1 MAAQYPSAVKS
12 FTTKVDFTDTVLAEH
27 VNSLQDEVNSLENN
41 LGTYVATGSGW
52 VGSFDQVTTGWNTLK
67 DRITNIEYG
76 LNTAYNQRVDTA
88 GGSTIQSTSNIVTSL
103 IIKAKS
109 GQSTN
114 ILEFQTSAGSVVSKV
129 GTDGVIYTSNKALVP
144 VIYASSQ
151 PSSVPAGTIWVDST
165 SNISQLDA
173 SSGLPAGG
181 TTGQI
186 LTKSSNSDYAA
197 GWSTTIPISTA
208 VSGLGTGVATALG
221 TNVGSSGA
229 VLVNGGVLGTP
240 SSGTLTNATGL
251 PISTG
256 VSGLGTNVATFLAT
270 PSSANLSAAITD
282 ETGSGALVFG
292 TSPTITTAT
301 ISNSIIKSPLE
312 HIETSATAATGTV
325 NIDVKTSGVWYYTS
339 NASAN
344 WTFNI
349 RGDGSTTLDSILTT
363 GESVSVAFLVTNG
376 STAYYPTTIKVD
388 GTTVTPKWQGGI
400 TPTGGNA
407 SSIDSYGFLVIKTA
421 SNTFTVLASQTK
433 FA

>member
-27 VNSLQDEVNSLENN
+27 VNSLQEEVNSLENN

-67 DRITNIEYG
+67 DRIANIEYG
-76 LNTAYNQRVDTA
+76 LNTAFNQRVDTT

-144 VIYASSQ
+144 VVYSSSQ

-165 SNISQLDA
+165 SNVSQLDA
-173 SSGLPAGG
+173 SSGLPVGG

-208 VSGLGTGVATALG
+208 VSGLGT
-221 TNVGSSGA
+221 
-229 VLVNGGVLGTP
+229 
-240 SSGTLTNATGL
+240 
-251 PISTG
+251 
-256 VSGLGTNVATFLAT
+256 NVATFLGT
-270 PSSANLSAAITD
+270 PSSANLASAITD

-292 TSPTITTAT
+292 TGPTISNPTITTGT

-339 NASAN
+339 NASAD

-349 RGDGSTTLDSILTT
+349 RGDGSTTLDSMLTT

-376 STAYYPTTIKVD
+376 ATARYPSTIKVD

>member
-27 VNSLQDEVNSLENN
+27 VNSLQEEVNSLENN

-67 DRITNIEYG
+67 DRIANIEYG
-76 LNTAYNQRVDTA
+76 LNTAFNQRVDTT

-165 SNISQLDA
+165 SSISQLDA

-208 VSGLGTGVATALG
+208 VSGLGT
-221 TNVGSSGA
+221 
-229 VLVNGGVLGTP
+229 
-240 SSGTLTNATGL
+240 
-251 PISTG
+251 
-256 VSGLGTNVATFLAT
+256 NVATFLGT
-270 PSSANLSAAITD
+270 PSSANLASAITD

-292 TSPTITTAT
+292 TGPTISNPTITTGT

-339 NASAN
+339 NASAD

-349 RGDGSTTLDSILTT
+349 RGDGSTTLDSMLTT

-376 STAYYPTTIKVD
+376 ATARYPSTIKVD
-388 GTTVTPKWQGGI
+388 GTTVTPKWQGGV

>member
-1 MAAQYPSAVKS
+1 MLFRS
-12 FTTKVDFTDTVLAEH
+12 
-27 VNSLQDEVNSLENN
+27 
-41 LGTYVATGSGW
+41 
-52 VGSFDQVTTGWNTLK
+52 
-67 DRITNIEYG
+67 
-76 LNTAYNQRVDTA
+76 

-165 SNISQLDA
+165 SSISQLDA

-208 VSGLGTGVATALG
+208 VSGLGT
-221 TNVGSSGA
+221 
-229 VLVNGGVLGTP
+229 
-240 SSGTLTNATGL
+240 
-251 PISTG
+251 
-256 VSGLGTNVATFLAT
+256 NVATFLGT
-270 PSSANLSAAITD
+270 PSSANLASAITD

-292 TSPTITTAT
+292 TGPTISNPTITTGT

-339 NASAN
+339 NASAD

-349 RGDGSTTLDSILTT
+349 RGDGSTTLDSMLTT

-376 STAYYPTTIKVD
+376 ATARYPSTIKVD
-388 GTTVTPKWQGGI
+388 GTTVTPKWQGGV

>member
-1 MAAQYPSAVKS
+1 VAAQYPSAVKS

-27 VNSLQDEVNSLENN
+27 VNSLQEEVNSLENN

-67 DRITNIEYG
+67 DRIANIEYG
-76 LNTAYNQRVDTA
+76 LNTAFNQRVDTT

-144 VIYASSQ
+144 VIYSSSQ

-165 SNISQLDA
+165 SNVSQLDA

-208 VSGLGTGVATALG
+208 VSGLGT
-221 TNVGSSGA
+221 
-229 VLVNGGVLGTP
+229 
-240 SSGTLTNATGL
+240 
-251 PISTG
+251 
-256 VSGLGTNVATFLAT
+256 NVATFLGT
-270 PSSANLSAAITD
+270 PSSANLASAITD

-292 TSPTITTAT
+292 TGPTISNPTITTGT

-339 NASAN
+339 NASAD

-349 RGDGSTTLDSILTT
+349 RGDGSTTLDSMLTT

-376 STAYYPTTIKVD
+376 ATARYPSTIKVD

>member
-27 VNSLQDEVNSLENN
+27 VNSLQEEVNSLENN

-67 DRITNIEYG
+67 DRIANIEYG
-76 LNTAYNQRVDTA
+76 LNTAFNQRVDTT

-165 SNISQLDA
+165 SSISQLDA

-208 VSGLGTGVATALG
+208 VSGLGT
-221 TNVGSSGA
+221 
-229 VLVNGGVLGTP
+229 
-240 SSGTLTNATGL
+240 
-251 PISTG
+251 
-256 VSGLGTNVATFLAT
+256 NVATFLGT
-270 PSSANLSAAITD
+270 PSSANLASAITD
-282 ETGSGALVFG
+282 ETGSGSLVFG
-292 TSPTITTAT
+292 TGPTISNPTITTGT

-339 NASAN
+339 NASAD

-349 RGDGSTTLDSILTT
+349 RGDGSTTLDSMLTT

-376 STAYYPTTIKVD
+376 ATARYPSTIKVD
-388 GTTVTPKWQGGI
+388 GTTVTPKWQGGV

>member
-27 VNSLQDEVNSLENN
+27 VNSLQEEVNSLENN

-67 DRITNIEYG
+67 DRIANIEYG
-76 LNTAYNQRVDTA
+76 LNTAFNQRVDTT

-144 VIYASSQ
+144 VVYSSSQ

-165 SNISQLDA
+165 SNVSQLDA

-208 VSGLGTGVATALG
+208 VSGLGT
-221 TNVGSSGA
+221 
-229 VLVNGGVLGTP
+229 
-240 SSGTLTNATGL
+240 
-251 PISTG
+251 
-256 VSGLGTNVATFLAT
+256 NVATFLGT
-270 PSSANLSAAITD
+270 PSSANLASAITD

-292 TSPTITTAT
+292 TGPTISNPTITTGT

-339 NASAN
+339 NASAD

-349 RGDGSTTLDSILTT
+349 RGDGSTTLDSMLTT

-376 STAYYPTTIKVD
+376 ATARYPSTIKVD

>member
-27 VNSLQDEVNSLENN
+27 VNSLQEEVNSLENN

-67 DRITNIEYG
+67 DRIANIEYG
-76 LNTAYNQRVDTA
+76 LNTAFNQRVDTT

-173 SSGLPAGG
+173 STGLPAGG

-208 VSGLGTGVATALG
+208 VSGLGT
-221 TNVGSSGA
+221 
-229 VLVNGGVLGTP
+229 
-240 SSGTLTNATGL
+240 
-251 PISTG
+251 
-256 VSGLGTNVATFLAT
+256 NVATFLGT
-270 PSSANLSAAITD
+270 PSSANLASAITD

-292 TSPTITTAT
+292 TGPTISNPTITTGT

-339 NASAN
+339 NASAD

-349 RGDGSTTLDSILTT
+349 RGDGSTTLDSMLTT

-376 STAYYPTTIKVD
+376 ATARYPSTIKVD